1 MENTLLTLSDFRKAN
16 INQQAFW
23 TNDILFH
30 LGNLTHMLSPQ
41 TDCLPGE
48 LSADSANEYAKG
60 GPTKVPPVGRNSH
73 VT

>member
-1 MENTLLTLSDFRKAN
+1 MEENTFLTLSDFRKAN

-41 TDCLPGE
+41 TDFLGSV
-48 LSADSANEYAKG
+48 SADSANEYAEG
-60 GPTKVPPVGRNSH
+60 GPTKVPPVGI
-73 VT
+73 